1 MQRKIKK
8 SMPTITRKIELKIV
22 KDRLTDEKERLTD
35 EKYDQ
40 QWKYLYQINNTIYQ
54 AANRIS
60 THCLFNDEYEMRLRL
75 HMPRYK
81 EIDEG
86 LENIKTELEK
96 LNTKKKASDKEKR
109 DRLLNEQRKLVD
121 ERKELDKDVKNKKKD
136 FLQCSKQNSTYQL
149 VSKEFLKYI
158 PAEILTDL
166 NRYVQNNHNNNKN
179 KVKSGERALSTYKKG
194 MGIPFSIKPES
205 GLRLFVKEEGIY
217 LKWFKGILFK
227 LEFGKDTSNNRCI
240 VERLIESDKQQKK
253 NKGEDY
259 VANNSSI
266 KLIKKGN
273 DKSTR
278 IFLLLS
284 IDIPVKKQVLDKD
297 VVLGVDL
304 GIKCPLYL
312 AINKDDN
319 FKMQIGDIEHF
330 HNQRTMFQK
339 RFKSLQKLMCT
350 QGGHGRKKKLEP
362 LEKLKEKERNWVHT
376 QNHVYSREVIKQAL
390 KQNAGIIHM
399 ESLKDFG
406 KGKEGYVKD
415 EYKYLLRYWSYYE
428 LQSMIEYKAKLEGIE
443 VKYIDP
449 AYTSQTCSY
458 CGERGER
465 KKQEEF
471 VCTNPQC
478 ERRGEKINA
487 DFNAARNIAMSK
499 KIVKD
504 N

>member
-1 MQRKIKK
+1 
-8 SMPTITRKIELKIV
+8 MPIITRKIELKIV
-22 KDRLTDEKERLTD
+22 KDGLTDEE
-35 EKYDQ
+35 YDQ

-60 THCLFNDEYEMRLRL
+60 THCLFNDEYEMRLKL

-81 EIDEG
+81 EIEKELKKLDSDK
-86 LENIKTELEK
+86 KT
-96 LNTKKKASDKEKR
+96 SDKEIR
-109 DRLLNEQRKLVD
+109 DRLLNE
-121 ERKELDKDVKNKKKD
+121 RKELDEDVKNKKKD

-149 VSKEFLKYI
+149 VSKEFKQYI
-158 PAEILTDL
+158 PSDILANL
-166 NRYVQNNHNNNKN
+166 NQKIQENYNNNQK
-179 KVKSGERALSTYKKG
+179 KIESGERALSTYKKG
-194 MGIPFSIKPES
+194 MEIPFSIRENK
-205 GLRLFVKEEGIY
+205 RLKLFIKEEGIY
-217 LKWFKGILFK
+217 LKWFKEILFR
-227 LEFGKDTSNNRCI
+227 LEFGKDASNNRCI
-240 VERLIESDKQQKK
+240 VERLIESDRQQK

-266 KLIKKGN
+266 KLVKYG
-273 DKSTR
+273 KSTR

-284 IDIPVKKQVLDKD
+284 IDIPAKKQVLDKD

-312 AINKDDN
+312 AINKNDN

-390 KQNAGIIHM
+390 KQNAGTIHM

-428 LQSMIEYKAKLEGIE
+428 LQSMIEYKANLEGIE

-478 ERRGEKINA
+478 KRRGEKINA

-499 KIVKD
+499 KIVER
-504 N
+504 

>member
-1 MQRKIKK
+1 
-8 SMPTITRKIELKIV
+8 MPIITRKIELKIV
-22 KDRLTDEKERLTD
+22 RLTDEE
-35 EKYDQ
+35 YDQ

-109 DRLLNEQRKLVD
+109 DRLLNEQRQLVD

-166 NRYVQNNHNNNKN
+166 NQYVQNNYNNNKR

-205 GLRLFVKEEGIY
+205 GLRLFIKENGIY
-217 LKWFKGILFK
+217 LKWFKLNNDRKEKEILFR
-227 LEFGKDTSNNRCI
+227 LEFGKDASNNRCI
-240 VERLIESDKQQKK
+240 VERLIESDRQQKK
-253 NKGEDY
+253 KGEDY
-259 VANNSSI
+259 IANNSSI
-266 KLIKKGN
+266 KLVKNGKN
-273 DKSTR
+273 TR

-284 IDIPVKKQVLDKD
+284 IDIPAKKQVLDKD

-390 KQNAGIIHM
+390 KHNAGTIHM

-478 ERRGEKINA
+478 KRRGEKINA

>member
-1 MQRKIKK
+1 
-8 SMPTITRKIELKIV
+8 MPIITRKIELKIV
-22 KDRLTDEKERLTD
+22 KDGLTDEE
-35 EKYDQ
+35 YDQ
-40 QWKYLYQINNTIYQ
+40 QWKYLYQINNTIYL

-60 THCLFNDEYEMRLRL
+60 THCLFNDEYEMRLKL

-81 EIDEG
+81 EIEKELKKLDSDK
-86 LENIKTELEK
+86 KT
-96 LNTKKKASDKEKR
+96 SDKEIR
-109 DRLLNEQRKLVD
+109 DRLLNE
-121 ERKELDKDVKNKKKD
+121 RKELDEDVKNKKKD

-149 VSKEFLKYI
+149 VSKEFKQYI
-158 PAEILTDL
+158 PSDILANL
-166 NRYVQNNHNNNKN
+166 NQKIQENYNNNQK
-179 KVKSGERALSTYKKG
+179 KIESGERALSTYKKG
-194 MGIPFSIKPES
+194 MEIPFSIRENKR
-205 GLRLFVKEEGIY
+205 LKLFVKEEGIY
-217 LKWFKGILFK
+217 LKWFKGILFR

-284 IDIPVKKQVLDKD
+284 IDIPAKKQVLDKE

-312 AINKDDN
+312 AINKNDN

-362 LEKLKEKERNWVHT
+362 LEKLKEKECNWVHT

-390 KQNAGIIHM
+390 KHNAGTIHM

-478 ERRGEKINA
+478 KRRGEKINA

>member
-1 MQRKIKK
+1 
-8 SMPTITRKIELKIV
+8 MPIITRKIELKIV
-22 KDRLTDEKERLTD
+22 KDGLTDEE
-35 EKYDQ
+35 YDQ
-40 QWKYLYQINNTIYQ
+40 QWKYLYQINNTIYL

-60 THCLFNDEYEMRLRL
+60 THCLFNDEYEMRLKL

-81 EIDEG
+81 EIEKELKKLDSDK
-86 LENIKTELEK
+86 KT
-96 LNTKKKASDKEKR
+96 SDKEIR
-109 DRLLNEQRKLVD
+109 DRLLNE
-121 ERKELDKDVKNKKKD
+121 RKELDEDVKNKKKD

-149 VSKEFLKYI
+149 VSKEFKQYI
-158 PAEILTDL
+158 PSDILANL
-166 NRYVQNNHNNNKN
+166 NQKIQENYNNNQK
-179 KVKSGERALSTYKKG
+179 KIESGERALSTYKKG
-194 MGIPFSIKPES
+194 MEIPFSIRENK
-205 GLRLFVKEEGIY
+205 RLKLFIKEEGIY
-217 LKWFKGILFK
+217 LKWFKEILFR
-227 LEFGKDTSNNRCI
+227 LEFGKDASNNRCI
-240 VERLIESDKQQKK
+240 VERLIESDKQQK

-266 KLIKKGN
+266 KLVKNEKN
-273 DKSTR
+273 TR

-284 IDIPVKKQVLDKD
+284 IDIPAKKQVLDKE

-312 AINKDDN
+312 AINKNDN

-390 KQNAGIIHM
+390 KHNAGTIHM

-478 ERRGEKINA
+478 KRRGEKINA

>member
-1 MQRKIKK
+1 
-8 SMPTITRKIELKIV
+8 MPIITRKIELKIV
-22 KDRLTDEKERLTD
+22 KDGLTDEE
-35 EKYDQ
+35 YDQ

-60 THCLFNDEYEMRLRL
+60 THCLFNDEYEMRLKL

-81 EIDEG
+81 EIEKELKKLDSDK
-86 LENIKTELEK
+86 KT
-96 LNTKKKASDKEKR
+96 SDKEIR
-109 DRLLNEQRKLVD
+109 DRLLNE
-121 ERKELDKDVKNKKKD
+121 RKELDEDVKNKKKD

-149 VSKEFLKYI
+149 VSKEFKQYI
-158 PAEILTDL
+158 PSDILANL
-166 NRYVQNNHNNNKN
+166 NQKIQENYNNNQK
-179 KVKSGERALSTYKKG
+179 KIESGERALSTYKKG
-194 MGIPFSIKPES
+194 MEIPFSIRENK
-205 GLRLFVKEEGIY
+205 RLKLFIKEKGIY
-217 LKWFKGILFK
+217 LKWFKEILFR
-227 LEFGKDTSNNRCI
+227 LEFGKDASNNRCI
-240 VERLIESDKQQKK
+240 VERLIESDKQQK

-266 KLIKKGN
+266 KLVKNEKN
-273 DKSTR
+273 TR

-284 IDIPVKKQVLDKD
+284 IDIPAKKQVLDKE

-312 AINKDDN
+312 AINKNDN

-330 HNQRTMFQK
+330 HNQRTMFHK

-362 LEKLKEKERNWVHT
+362 LEKLKEKERNWVYT

-390 KQNAGIIHM
+390 KQNAGTIHM

-406 KGKEGYVKD
+406 KDKEGYVKE

-465 KKQEEF
+465 KKQEDF

-478 ERRGEKINA
+478 KRRGEKINA

-499 KIVKD
+499 KIVER
-504 N
+504 

>member
-1 MQRKIKK
+1 M
-8 SMPTITRKIELKIV
+8 
-22 KDRLTDEKERLTD
+22 TDEE
-35 EKYDQ
+35 YDQ
-40 QWKYLYQINNTIYQ
+40 QWKYLYQINNTIYL

-60 THCLFNDEYEMRLRL
+60 THCLFNDEYEMRLKL

-81 EIDEG
+81 EIEKELKKLDSDK
-86 LENIKTELEK
+86 KT
-96 LNTKKKASDKEKR
+96 SDKEIR
-109 DRLLNEQRKLVD
+109 DRLLNE
-121 ERKELDKDVKNKKKD
+121 RKELDEDVKNKKKD

-149 VSKEFLKYI
+149 VSKEFKQYI
-158 PAEILTDL
+158 PSDILANL
-166 NRYVQNNHNNNKN
+166 NQKIQENYNNNQK
-179 KVKSGERALSTYKKG
+179 KIESGERALSTYKKG
-194 MGIPFSIKPES
+194 MEIPFSIRENK
-205 GLRLFVKEEGIY
+205 RLKLFIKEEGIY
-217 LKWFKGILFK
+217 LKWFKEILFR
-227 LEFGKDTSNNRCI
+227 LEFGKDASNNRCI
-240 VERLIESDKQQKK
+240 VERLIESDRQQK

-266 KLIKKGN
+266 KLVKYG
-273 DKSTR
+273 KSTR

-284 IDIPVKKQVLDKD
+284 IDIPAKKQVLDKD

-312 AINKDDN
+312 AINKNDN

-390 KQNAGIIHM
+390 KQNAGTIHM

-406 KGKEGYVKD
+406 KGKDGYVKD

-478 ERRGEKINA
+478 KRRGEKINA

-499 KIVKD
+499 KIVER
-504 N
+504 

>member
-1 MQRKIKK
+1 
-8 SMPTITRKIELKIV
+8 MPIITRKIELKIV
-22 KDRLTDEKERLTD
+22 KDGLTDEE
-35 EKYDQ
+35 YDQ

-60 THCLFNDEYEMRLRL
+60 THCLFNDEYEMRLKL

-81 EIDEG
+81 EIEKELKKLDSDK
-86 LENIKTELEK
+86 KT
-96 LNTKKKASDKEKR
+96 SDKEIR
-109 DRLLNEQRKLVD
+109 DRLLNE
-121 ERKELDKDVKNKKKD
+121 RKELDEDVKNKKKD

-149 VSKEFLKYI
+149 VSKEFKQYI
-158 PAEILTDL
+158 PSDILANL
-166 NRYVQNNHNNNKN
+166 NQKIQENYNNNQK
-179 KVKSGERALSTYKKG
+179 KIESGERALSTYKKG
-194 MGIPFSIKPES
+194 MEIPFSIRENK
-205 GLRLFVKEEGIY
+205 RLKLFIKEEGIY
-217 LKWFKGILFK
+217 LKWFKEILFR
-227 LEFGKDTSNNRCI
+227 LEFGKDASNNRCI
-240 VERLIESDKQQKK
+240 VERLIESDRQQK

-284 IDIPVKKQVLDKD
+284 IDIPAKKQVLDKD

-312 AINKDDN
+312 AINKNDN

-339 RFKSLQKLMCT
+339 RFKSLQKLICT

-362 LEKLKEKERNWVHT
+362 LEKLKEKKRNWVHT

-390 KQNAGIIHM
+390 KQNARTIHM

-406 KGKEGYVKD
+406 KGKDGYVKD

-478 ERRGEKINA
+478 KRRGEKINA

-499 KIVKD
+499 KIVER
-504 N
+504 

>member
-1 MQRKIKK
+1 
-8 SMPTITRKIELKIV
+8 MPIITRKIELKIV
-22 KDRLTDEKERLTD
+22 RLTDEE
-35 EKYDQ
+35 YDQ

-60 THCLFNDEYEMRLRL
+60 THCLFNDEYEMRLKL

-81 EIDEG
+81 EIEKELKKLDSDK
-86 LENIKTELEK
+86 KT
-96 LNTKKKASDKEKR
+96 SDKEIR
-109 DRLLNEQRKLVD
+109 DRLLNE
-121 ERKELDKDVKNKKKD
+121 RKELDEDVKNKKKD

-149 VSKEFLKYI
+149 VSKEFKQYI
-158 PAEILTDL
+158 PSDILANL
-166 NRYVQNNHNNNKN
+166 NQKIQENYNNNQK
-179 KVKSGERALSTYKKG
+179 KIESGERALSTYKKG
-194 MGIPFSIKPES
+194 MEIPFSIRENK
-205 GLRLFVKEEGIY
+205 RLKLFIKEEGIY
-217 LKWFKGILFK
+217 LKWFKEILFR
-227 LEFGKDTSNNRCI
+227 LEFGKDASNNRCI
-240 VERLIESDKQQKK
+240 VERLIESDRQQKK
-253 NKGEDY
+253 KGEDY

-266 KLIKKGN
+266 KLVKYG
-273 DKSTR
+273 KSTR

-284 IDIPVKKQVLDKD
+284 IDIPAKKQVLDKD

-312 AINKDDN
+312 AINKNDN

-339 RFKSLQKLMCT
+339 RFKSLQKLICT

-362 LEKLKEKERNWVHT
+362 LEKLKGKERNWVHT

-390 KQNAGIIHM
+390 KQNAGTIHM

-406 KGKEGYVKD
+406 KGKDGYVKD

-478 ERRGEKINA
+478 KRRGEKINA

-499 KIVKD
+499 KIVER
-504 N
+504 